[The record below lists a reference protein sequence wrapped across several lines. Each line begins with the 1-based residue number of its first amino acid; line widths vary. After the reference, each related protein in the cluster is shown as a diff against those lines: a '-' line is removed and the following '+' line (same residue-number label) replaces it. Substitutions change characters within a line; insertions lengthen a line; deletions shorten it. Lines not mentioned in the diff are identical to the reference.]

1 MIILCG
7 VRRYNA
13 MGDLTLHGVSV
24 CNDQFDEMFSC
35 GLTCCL
41 SSGNVGSKRG
51 FRAERDYLCLL
62 RAPLG
67 KRSLRQGCFLVCLN
81 NFLIKC
87 VMAKVGR

>member
-24 CNDQFDEMFSC
+24 CNDQLDEMFSC

-41 SSGNVGSKRG
+41 
-51 FRAERDYLCLL
+51 CLPGTWE
-62 RAPLG
+62 ANGDAGLG
-67 KRSLRQGCFLVCLN
+67 MIICVCY
-81 NFLIKC
+81 
-87 VMAKVGR
+87 ARR